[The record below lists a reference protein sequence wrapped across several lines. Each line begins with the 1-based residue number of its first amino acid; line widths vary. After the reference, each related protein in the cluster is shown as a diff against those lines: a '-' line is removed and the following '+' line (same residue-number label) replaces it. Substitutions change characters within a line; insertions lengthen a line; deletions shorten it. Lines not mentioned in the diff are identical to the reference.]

1 MFFEMKLAEV
11 FKNVAVLS
19 QRTVEAAFG
28 FLALRCMR
36 CIGHGMKAC
45 NKASSIV
52 FRVGIA

>member
-36 CIGHGMKAC
+36 CIRHCMKAC

-52 FRVGIA
+52 FRVGIV